1 MRFGCGSGVIGQ
13 VRVGPFDGV
22 LAGVAGMGGV
32 VPVGLGLVAELAAHP
47 DDGDGGIGQAGEVA
61 GQLAGADAAAVLV
74 VGDLDGSFPGCPDGS
89 VPHDVER
96 LTSSRQGRHVVV
108 EPVQGNEGAG
118 PRLKPP
124 MPLVHGVEGGGGV
137 PIEGLEVVQQFLAV
151 GLHRHDVVGPLVDN
165 QTGRFRAAV
174 QGVERQCAAGDVQ
187 LGDEPPRPE
196 DLPAGAVR
204 CSLPHHDAAAVLHR
218 GQEHTGI
225 VRSAR
230 TVERGGLPVEGQDPF
245 RGLCQ

>member
-1 MRFGCGSGVIGQ
+1 
-13 VRVGPFDGV
+13 
-22 LAGVAGMGGV
+22 
-32 VPVGLGLVAELAAHP
+32 
-47 DDGDGGIGQAGEVA
+47 
-61 GQLAGADAAAVLV
+61 
-74 VGDLDGSFPGCPDGS
+74 
-89 VPHDVER
+89 
-96 LTSSRQGRHVVV
+96 
-108 EPVQGNEGAG
+108 
-118 PRLKPP
+118 

-151 GLHRHDVVGPLVDN
+151 GLHRHDVVGPLADN

-225 VRSAR
+225 VRPAR
-230 TVERGGLPVEGQDPF
+230 TVERGGLPVEGQGPF
-245 RGLCQ
+245 RGLAGRSEAAHGRIECVGVQCRQEAMDARSGRWREAPRGRTAEGPDRGQLARAQPVCELRYGGGTLRPGQLGRHGDGQHTRQRVPDAPRRAELRHAA